1 MKPDDDDK
9 SRVRTAAL
17 LWVATFLL
25 GLIMMRL
32 LHLLVV
38 NG

>member
-1 MKPDDDDK
+1 MKPDDDET
-9 SRVRTAAL
+9 SRARTAAL

-32 LHLLVV
+32 LHLLVI